1 MEERAIAINI
11 QHPHQLEEQV
21 LEYARELE
29 FLARTANIE
38 VVESLFFKRR
48 QIDPATYFTK
58 GRLEMIE
65 ERIRELRPD
74 LLLIDEELT
83 PIQIRNLENRFQ
95 LRIMERTHLILYIFG
110 RHART
115 AQAKLQVE
123 LAHYEYML
131 PRLTR
136 LWAHLDRQR
145 GGTGT
150 RGGAGEKELETDR
163 RVIKQRIAIL
173 KKKLK
178 KIEVETQTRSKQ
190 RKQFVRVAL
199 VGYTN
204 AGKSTLLNRL
214 AKTQVEVA
222 NKLFSTLDTTVRK
235 VVMDGVPFLLSD
247 TVGFIRKLPP
257 QLIESFKSTLA
268 EAKDADILI
277 HVVDVSNPFYVELI
291 QVVEQTLSEL
301 DMMEKPIILAFN
313 KIDLLEEAEI
323 ARLKRSWVAQ
333 MQRYPVFISAEKGKG
348 LADLQLI
355 LLHLVT
361 DLYRKRYPGLNQRF
375 PWLQISSSDASN
387 PDAQ

>member
-1 MEERAIAINI
+1 MNEKALAIEI
-11 QHPHQLEEQV
+11 QHPHQLDEQV
-21 LEYARELE
+21 MEYARELV
-29 FLARTANIE
+29 FLATTANID
-38 VVESLFFKRR
+38 VVETLFFKRR
-48 QIDPATYFTK
+48 QVNPATYFTK
-58 GRLEMIE
+58 GRLELIE
-65 ERIRELRPD
+65 SKIQEHKPD
-74 LLLIDEELT
+74 ILLIDEELT
-83 PIQIRNLENRFQ
+83 PIQIRNLENRFK

-150 RGGAGEKELETDR
+150 RGGAGEKELETDKR
-163 RVIKQRIAIL
+163 IIKRRIAQL
-173 KKKLK
+173 KEKLK
-178 KIEVETQTRSKQ
+178 KIEIQTQVRSKQ
-190 RKQFVRVAL
+190 RKHFVRVAL

-214 AKTQVEVA
+214 AKERVEVA

-235 VVMDGVPFLLSD
+235 VVIDGVPFLLSD

-268 EAKDADILI
+268 EAKEADILI
-277 HVVDVSNPFYVELI
+277 HVVDVSSPFYIEHI
-291 QVVEQTLSEL
+291 QIVEQTLAEL

-313 KIDLLEEAEI
+313 KIDLLEDEEI
-323 ARLKRSWVAQ
+323 ARLKRSWIAQ
-333 MQRYPVFISAEKGKG
+333 MQRYPVFISAEQGKG

-355 LLHLVT
+355 LLHLTT
-361 DLYRKRYPGLNQRF
+361 DIYRNRYPGLNERF
-375 PWLQISSSDASN
+375 PWLRF
-387 PDAQ
+387 